1 LHVDCDWEYEYKM
14 DFYSDSWSLVGKS
27 NYLKMIEERVNKKGD
42 FTKRYID
49 NNKFI
54 YASVFY
60 QKTN

>member
-1 LHVDCDWEYEYKM
+1 V
-14 DFYSDSWSLVGKS
+14 DFYSDSPSLVGKS

-60 QKTN
+60 QKQNKLNE

>member
-1 LHVDCDWEYEYKM
+1 
-14 DFYSDSWSLVGKS
+14 
-27 NYLKMIEERVNKKGD
+27 MIEERVNKKGD

-60 QKTN
+60 QKQNKLNE

>member
-1 LHVDCDWEYEYKM
+1 
-14 DFYSDSWSLVGKS
+14 
-27 NYLKMIEERVNKKGD
+27 MIEERVNKKGD

-49 NNKFI
+49 NNNKFI